1 MQAEIK
7 QAELT
12 IQSLS
17 NDKDSLK
24 SALYSAV
31 KKKESFYKLLIE
43 YKQALENSN
52 KKILKLKS
60 ALDQTQMIHS
70 DISKLKS
77 QLIKREEKIK
87 LLEKQNQ
94 KLESALSQYSTE
106 ESIWKKMYKSS
117 QNELTEDFSDLNL
130 TVDILLQRVK
140 ANPHFHR
147 LFKVCFPCINY
158 FRDLVHKGKIEEVFV
173 KTCKFVEEIVKD
185 AENVSSEIF
194 RSRTGGKVEFCV
206 ESDEEFLTTGDD
218 ERIEK
223 LNLELKNAVAKSKAV
238 LSNRELSVETQNFPK
253 EVKSS
258 EKFAK
263 SKLQSASSPAR
274 VIPKI
279 EIHRKS
285 SKNV

>member
-1 MQAEIK
+1 MMQAEIK

-12 IQSLS
+12 IQGLT

-24 SALYSAV
+24 SALSSAV
-31 KKKESFYKLLIE
+31 KKKETFYKLLIE

-60 ALDQTQMIHS
+60 ALDEAQMIHS

-77 QLIKREEKIK
+77 QLTKRDEKIRV
-87 LLEKQNQ
+87 LIKQNQ
-94 KLESALSQYSTE
+94 KLESALAQYGTE
-106 ESIWKKMYKSS
+106 ESMWKKMYKDS
-117 QNELTEDFSDLNL
+117 QNELSEDFSDLNL
-130 TVDILLQRVK
+130 TVDILLQRIK
-140 ANPHFHR
+140 GNPHFHK
-147 LFKVCFPCINY
+147 LFKACFPCVNY
-158 FRDLVHKGKIEEVFV
+158 FRDLVGKGKIEEVFV
-173 KTCKFVEEIVKD
+173 KTCRFVEEIVKD
-185 AENVSSEIF
+185 AENVSSEIL
-194 RSRTGGKVEFCV
+194 RDRTGRKV

-238 LSNRELSVETQNFPK
+238 LNNRELSVSTLNFPT
-253 EVKSS
+253 E
-258 EKFAK
+258 AK
-263 SKLQSASSPAR
+263 SLENLSKSKPRTSNSSAKM
-274 VIPKI
+274 IPKI